1 MPHFRG
7 HGMDHCRASTREN
20 EAWPRGKPRST
31 LRPHESSMTRP
42 SAAVALPLL
51 AVAAAAVLVLSL
63 MSGSVAIPPREVL
76 DAVLGAHGS
85 FASDVVLGLRL
96 PRAMSALAIGG
107 LLAVTGA
114 LLQALLRNPLA
125 DPYVLGVSG
134 GASVAALVAI
144 MLGLPALGVDG
155 AAALGALATT
165 LIVFALAQGGGA
177 WTPTRLLLTGI
188 VVAAGAGAL
197 VSLLLALGDEQRLRG
212 MIFWL
217 LGDLTRSER
226 WQWLLVLLALVALAG
241 VVIGRH
247 LNVLAR
253 GETLAASLGLP
264 VRRFQML
271 LFVLSAMLTGCAVS
285 AAGSIG
291 FVGLVTPHLVRL
303 ALGSDHR
310 IVLPASALAG
320 GVLLMIADLVSRVAL
335 APRQLPVGA
344 LTALVGVPLFLV
356 LMRRQRG

>member
-1 MPHFRG
+1 MRWTSP
-7 HGMDHCRASTREN
+7 
-20 EAWPRGKPRST
+20 
-31 LRPHESSMTRP
+31 
-42 SAAVALPLL
+42 AVALASL
-51 AVAAAAVLVLSL
+51 AAAAVVVLVLSL
-63 MSGSVAIPPREVL
+63 MTGSVAIAPRDVL
-76 DAVLGAHGS
+76 DALGGGQS
-85 FASDVVLGLRL
+85 TLASDVVLGLRL

-134 GASVAALVAI
+134 GASVAALIAI

-155 AAALGALATT
+155 AAALGALATS

-188 VVAAGAGAL
+188 VVAAGCGAL

-226 WQWLLVLLALVALAG
+226 WPWLIVLLG
-241 VVIGRH
+241 VVAVGGLAIGRH

-253 GETLAASLGLP
+253 GETLAASVGLP

-271 LFVLSAMLTGCAVS
+271 LFVVTAMLTGCAVS

-344 LTALVGVPLFLV
+344 LTALVGVPLFLL
-356 LMRRQRG
+356 LMQRQRS

>member
-1 MPHFRG
+1 MIRI
-7 HGMDHCRASTREN
+7 
-20 EAWPRGKPRST
+20 
-31 LRPHESSMTRP
+31 
-42 SAAVALPLL
+42 SAAVALPAL
-51 AVAAAAVLVLSL
+51 AAAAVAVLALSL
-63 MSGSVAIPPREVL
+63 MTGSVAIPARDVL
-76 DAVLGAHGS
+76 EALTGGPPTL
-85 FASDVVLGLRL
+85 ASDVVLGLRL

-134 GASVAALVAI
+134 GASVAALIAI

-155 AAALGALATT
+155 AAALGALATSM
-165 LIVFALAQGGGA
+165 LVFALAQGGGA

-188 VVAAGAGAL
+188 VVAAGCGAL

-226 WQWLLVLLALVALAG
+226 WPWLIVLLAVVAVGGLA
-241 VVIGRH
+241 IGRH

-253 GETLAASLGLP
+253 GETLAASVGLP

-271 LFVLSAMLTGCAVS
+271 LFVLTAMLTGCAVS

-310 IVLPASALAG
+310 ILLPASALAG

-344 LTALVGVPLFLV
+344 LTALVGVPLFLL
-356 LMRRQRG
+356 LMQRQRA